1 MIRFLF
7 FVFLFTQA
15 ASAKIKAEDLRF
27 DGRLDFGIK
36 DGVTESSDEI
46 YELEIDVETKRNNG
60 NKLEIEIESNSETN
74 VFQLNEGFVDHE
86 FQSQNRLLFGK
97 GKKTLGFE
105 YENDKSER
113 LAISRSLVYQYI
125 EVFNFVGYDF
135 FTEYEWRIQNPE
147 NEKSY
152 KLATLSVHSNQSE
165 DIGFIYSRL
174 LNPDYKS
181 WKTMLWALF
190 QADKARRDYQAVGL
204 FVIGAEKRINNEVI
218 TFEFFYGKDPVMSEF
233 ERDYNNNEE
242 VFFAGLKTEYGYRIE
257 DYMPYIQ
264 LGYVAKRIDVPGF
277 DQIQLLLGTRF
288 FLDEDLSFAFE
299 IDGQLNSS
307 ELKPWIKYADDS
319 EFKIELRYLF

>member
-105 YENDKSER
+105 YEN
-113 LAISRSLVYQYI
+113 
-125 EVFNFVGYDF
+125 VGF
-135 FTEYEWRIQNPE
+135 E
-147 NEKSY
+147 NEHGEDSCY
-152 KLATLSVHSNQSE
+152 VYVDFETEKLAQQAKP
-165 DIGFIYSRL
+165 L
-174 LNPDYKS
+174 LHLK
-181 WKTMLWALF
+181 M
-190 QADKARRDYQAVGL
+190 Q
-204 FVIGAEKRINNEVI
+204 
-218 TFEFFYGKDPVMSEF
+218 
-233 ERDYNNNEE
+233 EE
-242 VFFAGLKTEYGYRIE
+242 V
-257 DYMPYIQ
+257 
-264 LGYVAKRIDVPGF
+264 V
-277 DQIQLLLGTRF
+277 
-288 FLDEDLSFAFE
+288 
-299 IDGQLNSS
+299 S
-307 ELKPWIKYADDS
+307 ENHGIK
-319 EFKIELRYLF
+319 IL